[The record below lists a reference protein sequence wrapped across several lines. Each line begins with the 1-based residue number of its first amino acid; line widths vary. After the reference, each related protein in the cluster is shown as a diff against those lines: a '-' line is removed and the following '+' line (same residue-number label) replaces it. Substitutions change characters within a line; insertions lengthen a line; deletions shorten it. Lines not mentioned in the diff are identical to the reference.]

1 MPKRYWLRQCDAPNF
16 FGPYTT
22 EEIRQ
27 KLLKGAIVFEDFVAL
42 EATGQTKEQLKEA
55 GGWAALA
62 SMFPEGLQPSME
74 VGKGNRSQKSEG
86 SSTASSNKYYLDRV
100 RSQSSYSAARSLH
113 QLMTNIA
120 YGAAALVAVGSVN
133 FLLFGNLSLGLIG
146 LLVSLPFFVIIPIER
161 AIFNALIDTADVVID
176 IGQRISDREDA

>member
-27 KLLKGAIVFEDFVAL
+27 KVLKGAIFFDDFVAL
-42 EATGQTKEQLKEA
+42 KATGQTEEQLKEA
-55 GGWAALA
+55 GGWAGLA
-62 SMFPEGLQPSME
+62 SMFPEGLQTALD
-74 VGKGNRSQKSEG
+74 VGKETPSQKSEG
-86 SSTASSNKYYLDRV
+86 LSSASSNKYYLDRV

-113 QLMTNIA
+113 QVVTNIA
-120 YGAAALVAVGSVN
+120 YGAAAVLAAA
-133 FLLFGNLSLGLIG
+133 SLIYMFTELAGLGILG
-146 LLVSLPFFVIIPIER
+146 FLVSLVCFIIITVER